1 MLTIIMNTT
10 AGSIK
15 NHGSQRADVV
25 LWFTLLTM
33 HIFTLCCALKQTIIK
48 LLNY

>member
-1 MLTIIMNTT
+1 MLTIIINTT

-15 NHGSQRADVV
+15 NQGSQRADVV

-33 HIFTLCCALKQTIIK
+33 HI
-48 LLNY
+48 LNYSLLCLKTDHN